1 MTGQGSAIPAKASK
15 SFDFVGCIRHR
26 AVIIVILGAVLA
38 SMVAPIAFFKGQ
50 AYYETDGKILLA
62 REMPQITGR
71 GDEFNIANYFHDYA
85 RTQVERIRSLQT
97 IEAALAALPESVR
110 RLYVPKPGSEKLA
123 AAGLEKHLTV
133 MQIPNTHV
141 IQVKLT
147 APKAAGMAEVVN
159 AVMAAYLER
168 LHGEEENKEQR
179 RIEFLTQE
187 RDGLLASIAS
197 QTKEV
202 QEIVRST
209 KTSPDQDQNDIY
221 VRRVVSLQDAFVRAQ
236 AERMGA
242 ESNWNQT
249 RDMAEKLRKV
259 SGKALVDEMV
269 VGDQSL
275 WRTASWTYE
284 KMQELRASIDGVT
297 KENPDRQYV
306 EKRMEAMQQYEEKQR
321 QDVQER
327 AERIVNEK
335 RDYDLSQR
343 LIAAEKEFEVRRQT
357 EDDLRQ
363 KLDDS
368 LGNLERNSQDMLRGK
383 ALLANIENDKKKYF
397 ELESRIRD
405 LIVNAKAPLRVAVES
420 YAVEPETPA
429 GNNRSK
435 LLLLSVISCFGL
447 VGAAVFLYDFTDDR
461 IRSPKNVADYLGRPP
476 TWPISDYRP
485 AAGDGYE
492 RFPRVLAEDPGCNVA
507 KSLRSLA
514 VRLNKE
520 RLEHDAR
527 VAVLSAVNPGGGAT
541 AIALNA
547 AQAMLHFC
555 PRVLLVEA
563 DNLRPGL
570 GRLLGARTGDI
581 PDLPAVLSGAAP
593 IETCVRRDELRD
605 LDCLLLG
612 EGRWNE
618 ALYRELPVFLARLRE
633 TYDFIFINAA
643 PVLET
648 DLTEMLLV
656 QADVAVLV
664 VQGDRTTYA
673 DFTRSAEI
681 ILRLEAPAL
690 ASVLNW
696 GGPKPVTRFD
706 RFLSNLPWPVLR
718 RWAIWLSN
726 ASKSSA
732 FLALALVSGLSLAAA
747 VPWASVP
754 RPEPALST
762 AEAGRTKPSATAA
775 VRPIPDSLPFVPAH
789 AAAVVP
795 TGFEETLPAAAR
807 LLPVPAAPSRAE
819 EEQNGGAQTTQADAI
834 ARDAVAPAP
843 ARLFN
848 RLVPVADGPP
858 PRLQLSQNGAIQ

>member
-1 MTGQGSAIPAKASK
+1 MTGQGAAIPAKASK

-26 AVIIVILGAVLA
+26 AVIIVILGGILA
-38 SMVAPIAFFKGQ
+38 SLVAPIAFLKGQ

-97 IEAALAALPESVR
+97 IEAALAALPEPMR

-123 AAGLEKHLTV
+123 AASLEKRLTV

-159 AVMAAYLER
+159 AVMTAYLER

-236 AERMGA
+236 AERMAA

-249 RDMAEKLRKV
+249 REMAEKLRKV

-357 EDDLRQ
+357 EDDLRL
-363 KLDDS
+363 KLDDA

-383 ALLANIENDKKKYF
+383 ALLANIENGKKKFF

-435 LLLLSVISCFGL
+435 LLMLSVISCFGL

-492 RFPRVLAEDPGCNVA
+492 RFPRVLAEDPGSTVA

-520 RLEHDAR
+520 RLEHGAR
-527 VAVLSAVNPGGGAT
+527 VSVLSAVNPGGGAT
-541 AIALNA
+541 SIALNA

-570 GRLLGARTGDI
+570 GRLLGVRSGDI
-581 PDLPAVLSGAAP
+581 PDLPAVLSGTTP
-593 IETCVRRDELRD
+593 IETCVRRDELRE

-618 ALYRELPVFLARLRE
+618 ALYRELPVFLGRLRE

-681 ILRLEAPAL
+681 ILRLEVPAL

-706 RFLSNLPWPVLR
+706 RLLSKLPWPVLR
-718 RWAIWLSN
+718 RWANWLSN

-732 FLALALVSGLSLAAA
+732 FLALVLVGALSLAAA
-747 VPWASVP
+747 VPWASAP
-754 RPEPALST
+754 RPEPARDT
-762 AEAGRTKPSATAA
+762 AEADCTFPDASAGM
-775 VRPIPDSLPFVPAH
+775 RPTPDNLLVVPTH
-789 AAAVVP
+789 AAAAAP
-795 TGFEETLPAAAR
+795 TDADEPIPGAR
-807 LLPVPAAPSRAE
+807 LLLVPSDAPLQDDAPLTAHAQAE
-819 EEQNGGAQTTQADAI
+819 AITQ
-834 ARDAVAPAP
+834 DAVAPSP

-848 RLVPVADGPP
+848 RLPP
-858 PRLQLSQNGAIQ
+858 AACDPSALLQFSQNRAIQ